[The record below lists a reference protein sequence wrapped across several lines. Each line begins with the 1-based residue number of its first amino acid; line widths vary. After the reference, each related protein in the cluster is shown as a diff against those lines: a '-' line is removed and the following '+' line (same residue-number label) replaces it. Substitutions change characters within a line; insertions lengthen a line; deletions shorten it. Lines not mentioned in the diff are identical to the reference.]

1 MNIYR
6 NLGGHLSN
14 KKKLMCI
21 MAYCLG
27 GGDWNP
33 WGGGANAPLCPPGL
47 NPGIPLDGVHNL

>member
-21 MAYCLG
+21 MAYLL
-27 GGDWNP
+27 
-33 WGGGANAPLCPPGL
+33 GGGANAPLCPPGL